1 MRTRT
6 IAGAAA
12 ALALLAAPAAAN
24 AATLAVAPLKACY
37 RAGET
42 VGMAGGGYTPNT
54 TVQVNSDGRVVGS
67 VLSDAA
73 GNFAGALQLGVPSGE
88 RLKTYSA
95 VDTANTANTASVQ
108 LRVSRL
114 LVTVKPKNGRP
125 GRVLRVKARG
135 FSTGKTLYAH
145 VVRGHKTRNVRI
157 GKLKGACHT
166 LSVRKRIFSKHTKT
180 GTYTVQFD
188 SKRHY
193 SKKTAVRYRFT
204 VPVVPVAA
212 NSSASAAAWSR
223 LR

>member
-1 MRTRT
+1 VRARM
-6 IAGAAA
+6 IGGAAA
-12 ALALLAAPAAAN
+12 AVALLAAPAAAN
-24 AATLAVAPLKACY
+24 AATMAVAPLKTCY

-42 VGMAGGGYTPNT
+42 VGLGGAGYTPNT

-67 VLSDAA
+67 VLSDGA

-95 VDTANTANTASVQ
+95 IDTANTANVASVQ

-114 LVTVKPKNGRP
+114 LVTVKPKTGRP
-125 GRVLRVKARG
+125 GRILRVKARG
-135 FSTGKTLYAH
+135 FTTGKTLYAH
-145 VVRGHKTRNVRI
+145 VVRGHKKRNLRI

-204 VPVVPVAA
+204 VPVTAHFAA
-212 NSSASAAAWSR
+212 ASAGAWTPVR
-223 LR
+223 

>member
-1 MRTRT
+1 M
-6 IAGAAA
+6 AAA
-12 ALALLAAPAAAN
+12 AAAVLALLAAPAAAS
-24 AATLAVAPLKACY
+24 AATMAVAPVKTCY

-42 VGMAGGGYTPNT
+42 VGLGGAGYTPNT

-67 VLSDAA
+67 VLSDGA

-95 VDTANTANTASVQ
+95 IDTANTANVASVQ

-114 LVTVKPKNGRP
+114 LVTVKPKSGRP
-125 GRVLRVKARG
+125 GRALRVKARG
-135 FSTGKTLYAH
+135 FTTGKTLYAH
-145 VVRGHKTRNVRI
+145 VVRGHKKRNLRI

-166 LSVRKRIFSKHTKT
+166 LSVRKRIFSTNTKT

-204 VPVVPVAA
+204 VPVTAHFAA
-212 NSSASAAAWSR
+212 ASAAAWTAVQ
-223 LR
+223 

>member
-1 MRTRT
+1 VR
-6 IAGAAA
+6 AGLTASAT
-12 ALALLAAPAAAN
+12 ALVALLAAPAVAN
-24 AATLAVAPLKACY
+24 AATMAVSPLKTCY

-42 VGMAGGGYTPNT
+42 VGLGGASYTPNT
-54 TVQVNSDGRVVGS
+54 TVQVNSDGRVVGT
-67 VLSDAA
+67 VLSNAA

-95 VDTANTANTASVQ
+95 VDTANTANVASVQ

-125 GRVLRVKARG
+125 GRILRVKARG
-135 FSTGKTLYAH
+135 FTTGKTLYAH
-145 VVRGHKTRNVRI
+145 VVRGHKKRNLRI

-166 LSVRKRIFSKHTKT
+166 LSVRKRIFSKRTKT

-193 SKKTAVRYRFT
+193 SKKRAVRYRFT
-204 VPVVPVAA
+204 VPVTARFA
-212 NSSASAAAWSR
+212 TASAAAWTP
-223 LR
+223 LQ